1 LITRQNPLANN
12 FNDGM
17 MGGKVALYSR
27 QYLNHLV
34 LHQSA
39 NSEGDPSVI
48 LGLDQFTDTVG
59 NTRYLYKRY
68 NGYLIDRA
76 YYYSGAPNVITD
88 QISIRIPSETDFDQ
102 NTAEGAIYRYSA
114 GSTSLTGVYASKTRG
129 WKNYDGPSNDI
140 TSIKLKKV
148 SGWVNLEL
156 PESVSVKIGYHS
168 SFDHDDF
175 DDKWK
180 THRIRYQIP
189 NAYASS
195 GNVTEII
202 CYDSTASVGEAGY
215 YSFKNNRRFQRVYV
229 DVPNNVDGEAY
240 YELFINDEPT
250 GETVRIFNVP
260 TVPDIDDADYS
271 NISDFM
277 STSEYLRWLLIPRA
291 YFSDINVAEIWHDM
305 IDELEYTESSLLGF
319 EIPGIGLGLN
329 EITDSNNE
337 RVTEA
342 FMVLP
347 DRVVWPAP
355 LALGLG
361 FLVMDKWDLILF
373 VVHHKLPIWEII
385 PRSLFMLPVRLFA
398 TLGIYA
404 AFKDHQWDDLLQF
417 FPTDDGYFSD
427 LNPGT
432 YKDLLLSILFIQ
444 VAVWGSRV
452 LGKAVWSVLGAVIGK
467 VIERRGV
474 NLKDIRLLLSSDARV
489 EELTSVTDRVND
501 WSYDETDDKTLHDT
515 VLRLKD
521 ILDPEIGE
529 GGFDEEALAGL
540 FPTDAV
546 WGLPGVLALL
556 KGLVGQEL
564 NAKSLARMLSRFL

>member
-1 LITRQNPLANN
+1 MITKQNPLANN

-17 MGGKVALYSR
+17 MGGKVAVFSR

-48 LGLDQFTDTVG
+48 LDLDQFTDLAG

-68 NGYLIDRA
+68 NGYLVDRA
-76 YYYSGAPNVITD
+76 YYYDVGLNTLTD

-102 NTAEGAIYRYSA
+102 NTSEGVIYRYSA
-114 GSTSLTGVYASKTRG
+114 GATTLTGVYASKTRG

-140 TSIKLKKV
+140 TSIKLKKI

-156 PESVSVKIGYHS
+156 PESVSVNRGYHD

-180 THRIRYQIP
+180 THRIMYQVP
-189 NAYASS
+189 DTYASS
-195 GNVTEII
+195 GNVTEIV
-202 CYDSTASVGEAGY
+202 CYDADANSGETGY

-229 DVPNNVDGEAY
+229 DVPSDVDPEAY

-260 TVPDIDDADYS
+260 TIPDLNDIDYE
-271 NISDFM
+271 NVSDFM
-277 STSEYLRWLLIPRA
+277 STSEYLRWLMIPRA
-291 YFSDINVAEIWHDM
+291 YFTDINVAEIWHDM
-305 IDELEYTESSLLGF
+305 IDELEYSESSLLGF

-329 EITDSNNE
+329 EITDSNGD

-342 FMVLP
+342 FLVLP
-347 DRVVWPAP
+347 DRIVWPAP
-355 LALGLG
+355 LAVGLGL
-361 FLVMDKWDLILF
+361 LIMDKWDLILF
-373 VVHHKLPIWEII
+373 IVHHKLPIWEII
-385 PRSLFMLPVRLFA
+385 PRSIFMFPTRLIA

-404 AFKDHQWDDLLQF
+404 AFRDHQWDDLLQF

-489 EELTSVTDRVND
+489 EELTSITDRVND

-521 ILDPEIGE
+521 ILDPDIGE
-529 GGFDEEALAGL
+529 GGLDEEALASL
-540 FPTDAV
+540 FPTDALY
-546 WGLPGVLALL
+546 GLPGILALVKSL
-556 KGLVGQEL
+556 MGQEL